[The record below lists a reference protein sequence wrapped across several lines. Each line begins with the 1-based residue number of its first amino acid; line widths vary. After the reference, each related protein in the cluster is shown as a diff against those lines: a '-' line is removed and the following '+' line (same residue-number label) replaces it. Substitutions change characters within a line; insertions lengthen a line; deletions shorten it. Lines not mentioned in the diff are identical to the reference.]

1 MDNAALISAF
11 PSKARTE
18 LARQNFYFKVLSSL
32 AYLISVGS
40 AQRDRP
46 NISALVRTPLSSSAL
61 EPRLFYLHDTLLL
74 AMRAQD
80 VNRVQETL
88 DVVEEVAKAGMRLKT
103 DSIPEIKSIGDAD
116 WENFVVENSIN
127 LGEEY
132 FKKRPE
138 IAPVSDDVAAEQ
150 RGIVI
155 AALELIQE
163 YFPAMHEEVQGLLNK
178 IRLFKGS
185 VTMGIT
191 DVRMF
196 GCMLI
201 RTPRP
206 EVNAQLYYAEHITH
220 ETSHM
225 YLNAAMSIDPIL
237 LNDRSELFTSP
248 LRPDPRPMIGVFH
261 ATFVTSRI
269 VQLFE
274 SLSQKRAVS
283 EDTNVYLY
291 QQLDELKAGINEVA
305 KGAKLTPTGK
315 LLLREFEEIAE
326 NADRVIA
333 KSGFDTSKVYMHRFG
348 GGAEFKPAKS
358 VDKSVEAHG

>member
-11 PSKARTE
+11 PSKARTD
-18 LARQNFYFKVLSSL
+18 LARQNYYFKVLSSL
-32 AYLISVGS
+32 AYLISVG
-40 AQRDRP
+40 APNRDCP
-46 NISALVRTPLSSSAL
+46 NISTLVRTPLSSGAL
-61 EPRLFYLHDTLLL
+61 EPRLFYLHDALLL

-80 VNRVQETL
+80 VNRVQQTL
-88 DVVEEVAKAGMRLKT
+88 QAVEEVAKAGMRIKN
-103 DSIPEIKSIGDAD
+103 DHIPEIISIGDAD
-116 WENFVVENSIN
+116 WENFIVENSIN

-132 FKKRPE
+132 FNKCPE
-138 IAPVSDDVAAEQ
+138 IAPVSEDVAAEQ
-150 RGIVI
+150 RGNVI
-155 AALELIQE
+155 AALELIE
-163 YFPAMHEEVQGLLNK
+163 EFFPAMHEEVQGLLNK
-178 IRLFKGS
+178 LRLFKGA

-206 EVNAQLYYAEHITH
+206 EVNTQLYYAEHITH

-274 SLSQKRAVS
+274 SLSQDWAAS
-283 EDTNVYLY
+283 EDTDVYLY
-291 QQLDELKAGINEVA
+291 QQLDELKAGINEVTR
-305 KGAKLTPTGK
+305 GAKLTPTGA
-315 LLLREFEEIAE
+315 LLLREFEEIAQ
-326 NADRVIA
+326 NADQVIA
-333 KSGFDTSKVYMHRFG
+333 KSGLDTGKVYMHRFG
-348 GGAEFKPAKS
+348 GGTEFKPAKS
-358 VDKSVEAHG
+358 IDKSVETHG